1 MKPTLVVLAAGMGSR
16 YGGLKQMDAFGPNG
30 ETIIEYSVFDAIRAG
45 FGKVVFVI
53 REVFADAFKE
63 QLGSKFADKIE
74 VAYVFQELDKLPEG
88 FSLPE
93 GREKPW
99 GTGHALMM
107 ADEETTTPFAVINAD
122 DFYGAESYQ
131 VMADFLSKQANDS
144 THFSL
149 LGYEVRNT
157 LSENGSVSRG
167 VCEVTAEGEMIGVTE
182 RTKIYRKA
190 DQIVFE
196 EDGVETPL
204 SDLAPVSM
212 NFMGFS
218 PLAFDYYKK
227 AFVAF
232 LKEQGAEMKSEFFM
246 PFVLDEMAKTK
257 VATVSVINT
266 PAKWFGVTYQEDKP
280 LALDYLNNLIAEGAY
295 PANLWS

>member
-53 REVFADAFKE
+53 RESFAEAFKE
-63 QLGSKFADKIE
+63 QLGSKFCDKIE
-74 VAYVFQELDKLPEG
+74 VAYVYQELNKLPEG

-107 ADEETTTPFAVINAD
+107 AAPETTTPFAVINAD
-122 DFYGAESYQ
+122 DFYGQKSYAI
-131 VMADFLSKQANDS
+131 MADFLSDQDKNS
-144 THFSL
+144 NHFSL

-167 VCEVTAEGEMIGVTE
+167 VCEVNDQGAMLSVTE
-182 RTKIYRKA
+182 RTKIYRKDTA
-190 DQIVFE
+190 IVYE
-196 EDGVETPL
+196 EDEKIYPL
-204 SDLAPVSM
+204 SDTTAVSM

-218 PLAFDYYKK
+218 PIAFDYFNQ
-227 AFVAF
+227 AFVTF
-232 LKEQGAEMKSEFFM
+232 LKDHGNEMKSEFFM
-246 PFVLDEMAKTK
+246 PFVLDEMAQQKIAK
-257 VATVSVINT
+257 VSVINT
-266 PAKWFGVTYQEDKP
+266 PSKWFGVTYQEDKP
-280 LALDYLNNLIAEGAY
+280 LALDYLNELIAQGEY
-295 PANLWS
+295 PSNLWQ